1 MKRLPIYGLLLAGY
15 TIIIVGVVKFSKGLN
30 LIETVEVTEQHTSI
44 KIIPLLILSV
54 FLLVILSSVGLYLI
68 TALWKYFKEHKTMII
83 IPFLLVAIG
92 FLQFAVNLMTG
103 FQVMIA
109 SNAELFIGNLNLY
122 ITSCTDLIW
131 YTIIGLGFIV
141 GSVGYSFY
149 LKFTA

>member
-1 MKRLPIYGLLLAGY
+1 MKLLPIYGLLLAGY

-109 SNAELFIGNLNLY
+109 SNADLFIGNLNLY

>member
-54 FLLVILSSVGLYLI
+54 FLLVILPSVGLYLI

-92 FLQFAVNLMTG
+92 FLQFAINLMTG

-109 SNAELFIGNLNLY
+109 SNADLFIGNLNLY
-122 ITSCTDLIW
+122 ISSCTDLVW
-131 YTIIGLGFIV
+131 YTVIGLGFIV

>member
-92 FLQFAVNLMTG
+92 FLQFAINLMTG

-109 SNAELFIGNLNLY
+109 SNADLFIGNLNLY
-122 ITSCTDLIW
+122 ISSCTDLVW
-131 YTIIGLGFIV
+131 YTVIGLGFIV